1 MADQSGRH
9 ARRECSARGGKWHLG
24 CFVVSAGIFQ
34 HGTCR
39 LLLQLDIRNYIVELE
54 IWCGVTIGL
63 TSPHSPMYAQSER
76 LCPLLLE
83 LSDRKRERLEVEN

>member
-39 LLLQLDIRNYIVELE
+39 LLLQLDISKPIVDLE
-54 IWCGVTIGL
+54 
-63 TSPHSPMYAQSER
+63 R
-76 LCPLLLE
+76 
-83 LSDRKRERLEVEN
+83 